1 MALLR
6 LARPSFT
13 ISSSAL
19 LLTFPSRFLLVDYT
33 PYTRAF
39 ALDQLARKVI
49 HDLRVSSLSTH
60 PTVYSSA
67 RQAVFDTKD
76 RLFASHHVEKD
87 ASKGPS
93 VDYGF
98 DERLRVNEIGPLLL
112 GQQDQFKDFLHP
124 NAIPGSYL
132 WSDIM
137 LYE

>member
-1 MALLR
+1 M
-6 LARPSFT
+6 
-13 ISSSAL
+13 
-19 LLTFPSRFLLVDYT
+19 
-33 PYTRAF
+33 
-39 ALDQLARKVI
+39 I

-67 RQAVFDTKD
+67 KQAVFDTKE
-76 RLFASHHVEKD
+76 RLFAHQSSDTSE
-87 ASKGPS
+87 ASKGPV

-98 DERLRVNEIGPLLL
+98 DERLRINEGGRLLL
-112 GQQDQFKDFLHP
+112 GQTDHFKDFLHP